1 MEITFYNVSIEKNI
15 KIYDFIYKSR
25 NFILYLNGINNSLH
39 LSIYKSRNFILYLNT
54 MQWEDRRLIY
64 KSRNFILYLNK

>member
-25 NFILYLNGINNSLH
+25 NFILYLNS
-39 LSIYKSRNFILYLNT
+39 SFIY
-54 MQWEDRRLIY
+54 
-64 KSRNFILYLNK
+64 NKPKDTTKIFFQF